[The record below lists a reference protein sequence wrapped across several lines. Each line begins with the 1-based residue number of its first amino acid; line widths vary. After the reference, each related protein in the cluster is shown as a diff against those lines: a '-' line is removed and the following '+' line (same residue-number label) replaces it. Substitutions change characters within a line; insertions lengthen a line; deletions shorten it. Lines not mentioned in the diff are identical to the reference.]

1 MEEARFVGVD
11 AAVEHEDVCWLH
23 WCSNTKS
30 LWSFDIIGAVEELR
44 APLPIQPLAKLISC
58 AEVACWYIIL
68 E

>member
-30 LWSFDIIGAVEELR
+30 LRSFDIIGAVEELR
-44 APLPIQPLAKLISC
+44 APLTVESFTKFIS
-58 AEVACWYIIL
+58 
-68 E
+68 